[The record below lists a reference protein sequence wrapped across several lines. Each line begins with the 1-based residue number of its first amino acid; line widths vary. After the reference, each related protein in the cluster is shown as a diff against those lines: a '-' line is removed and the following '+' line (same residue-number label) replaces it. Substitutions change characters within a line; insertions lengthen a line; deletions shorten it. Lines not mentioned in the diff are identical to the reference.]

1 MTNYNL
7 NPSIIVLTYQPI
19 NPSTHQPINSY
30 TQKILFMAN
39 QINKNVF
46 TWSII
51 VALGGFLFGFDT
63 AVISGVEQHI
73 QELFHLSSFLHGF
86 TISSALIG
94 TVIGALISGRPADR
108 YGRKPILF
116 IIASLYV
123 LTAIGSA
130 LANDVGTF
138 ILFRFLG
145 GIGVG
150 ASSVV
155 APMYIAEISPAKI
168 RGRMTAMFQ
177 FNVIS
182 GILIAYVSNYLL
194 REAGSEPWRWMLG
207 VAGIPAF
214 LFLVLLFLIPESPR
228 FLIKIGKIASAK
240 TILEKIEVVSVDQ
253 EIEEIKLSMS
263 QTSVKK
269 QTLFS
274 RQYIKPISVAFLVA
288 MFNQFSGINAI
299 LYYAPRI
306 FELSGLTNADSMFQS
321 ILIGV
326 TNGIF
331 TILGLS
337 LIDRVGRKKLLIVGS
352 IGMSVCLGLVAR
364 TFYSQDFSG
373 YGLLIY
379 LLIYIMFFAFSTGAV
394 IWVLIAEVF
403 PNNVRGKGQS
413 FGSFTHWFFAA
424 LITFLFPVI
433 EKLSQFG
440 VGHAFMFFSV
450 MMIVQ
455 VFVVWKYFPETKG
468 RTLEELGDNL

>member
-1 MTNYNL
+1 
-7 NPSIIVLTYQPI
+7 
-19 NPSTHQPINSY
+19 
-30 TQKILFMAN
+30 MAN

-73 QELFHLSSFLHGF
+73 QKLFQLSSFLHGF

-94 TVIGALISGRPADR
+94 TVTGALISGRPADR

-116 IIASLYV
+116 IIAALY
-123 LTAIGSA
+123 LITAVGSA
-130 LANDVGTF
+130 LANNVTF
-138 ILFRFLG
+138 FIIFRFLG

-182 GILIAYVSNYLL
+182 GILIAYVSNYIL

-214 LFLVLLFLIPESPR
+214 LFFVLLFVIPESPR
-228 FLIKIGKIASAK
+228 FLIKIGKMAAARI
-240 TILEKIEVVSVDQ
+240 ILQKVEIVSVDD
-253 EIEEIKLSMS
+253 EIEEIKV
-263 QTSVKK
+263 SVAKSETGK

-274 RQYIKPISVAFLVA
+274 RFYFKPLSIAFLVA
-288 MFNQFSGINAI
+288 IFNQFSGINAI

-306 FELSGLTNADSMFQS
+306 FELSGLTNSDSMFQS

-331 TILGLS
+331 TILGLA
-337 LIDRVGRKKLLIVGS
+337 LIDRVGRKKLLITGS
-352 IGMSVCLGLVAR
+352 LGMSVCLGLVAK
-364 TFYSQDFSG
+364 TFYTQDFSG
-373 YGLLIY
+373 FGLLIY

-394 IWVLIAEVF
+394 IWVLIAEIF

-440 VGHAFMFFSV
+440 VGHAFMFFSL
-450 MMIVQ
+450 MMVVQ
-455 VFVVWKYFPETKG
+455 VIVVWKYFPETKG
-468 RTLEELGDNL
+468 RTLEELGENLSNH

>member
-1 MTNYNL
+1 
-7 NPSIIVLTYQPI
+7 
-19 NPSTHQPINSY
+19 
-30 TQKILFMAN
+30 MAS
-39 QINKNVF
+39 QINRNVF

-73 QELFHLSSFLHGF
+73 QQLFQLSSFLHGF

-94 TVIGALISGRPADR
+94 TVIGALVSGRPADR
-108 YGRKPILF
+108 YGRRPVLF
-116 IIASLYV
+116 IIAALYV
-123 LTAIGSA
+123 ITAIGSA
-130 LANDVGTF
+130 LAGNVTSF
-138 ILFRFLG
+138 IIFRFLG

-194 REAGSEPWRWMLG
+194 REAGAEPWRWMLG
-207 VAGIPAF
+207 VAGIPAS
-214 LFLVLLFLIPESPR
+214 LFLVLLFIIPESPR
-228 FLIKIGKIASAK
+228 FLIKIGKEDKAK
-240 TILEKIEVVSVDQ
+240 TILEKIEIASVDD
-253 EIEEIKLSMS
+253 EIRDIKSSMS

-274 RQYIKPISVAFLVA
+274 KLYIKPISVAFLVA

-306 FELSGLTNADSMFQS
+306 FELSGLTNSDSMFQS

-331 TILGLS
+331 TILGLV
-337 LIDRVGRKKLLIVGS
+337 LIDRAGRKKLLITGS
-352 IGMSVCLGLVAR
+352 LGMSVCLGLVAK
-364 TFYSQDFSG
+364 TFYTQDFSG

-403 PNNVRGKGQS
+403 PNSIRGKGQS
-413 FGSFTHWFFAA
+413 LGSFTHWFFAA

-433 EKLSQFG
+433 EKLSQYG
-440 VGHAFMFFSV
+440 VGHAFMFFSL

-468 RTLEELGDNL
+468 RTLEELGENLSNK

>member
-1 MTNYNL
+1 M
-7 NPSIIVLTYQPI
+7 V
-19 NPSTHQPINSY
+19 
-30 TQKILFMAN
+30 
-39 QINKNVF
+39 
-46 TWSII
+46 

-73 QELFHLSSFLHGF
+73 QKLFQLSSFLHGF

-94 TVIGALISGRPADR
+94 TVAGALISGRPADR

-116 IIASLYV
+116 IIAGLYV

-130 LANDVGTF
+130 LASDVSSF
-138 ILFRFLG
+138 IIFRFLG

-182 GILIAYVSNYLL
+182 GIMIAYVSNYLL
-194 REAGSEPWRWMLG
+194 REAGAEPWRWMLG

-214 LFLVLLFLIPESPR
+214 LFLVLLIIIPESPR
-228 FLIKIGKIASAK
+228 FLIKIGQVAAARI
-240 TILEKIEVVSVDQ
+240 ILQKIETTSIEE
-253 EIEEIKLSMS
+253 EIEEIKLSVS
-263 QTSVKK
+263 KSGSRK

-274 RQYIKPISVAFLVA
+274 SLYIKPISVAFLVA

-306 FELSGLTNADSMFQS
+306 FELSGLTNSDSMFQS

-331 TILGLS
+331 TILGLV
-337 LIDRVGRKKLLIVGS
+337 LIDRAGRKKLLILGS

-364 TFYSQDFSG
+364 TFYTQDFSG

-433 EKLSQFG
+433 EKISRHG

-450 MMIVQ
+450 MMVLQ
-455 VFVVWKYFPETKG
+455 VIVVWKYFPETKG
-468 RTLEELGDNL
+468 RTLEELGENLSK

>member
-1 MTNYNL
+1 
-7 NPSIIVLTYQPI
+7 
-19 NPSTHQPINSY
+19 
-30 TQKILFMAN
+30 MAN

-73 QELFHLSSFLHGF
+73 QQLFQLSSFLHGF

-94 TVIGALISGRPADR
+94 TVIGALVSGRPADR

-116 IIASLYV
+116 IIAALYV
-123 LTAIGSA
+123 ITAIGSA
-130 LANDVGTF
+130 LAGDVTSF
-138 ILFRFLG
+138 IIFRFLG

-182 GILIAYVSNYLL
+182 GILIAYVSNYML
-194 REAGSEPWRWMLG
+194 REAGDEPWRWMLG
-207 VAGIPAF
+207 VAGIPAS
-214 LFLVLLFLIPESPR
+214 LFLVLLFIIPESPR
-228 FLIKIGKIASAK
+228 FLIKIGKTDTARA
-240 TILEKIEVVSVDQ
+240 ILKKIEIVSVDD
-253 EIEEIKLSMS
+253 EIEDIKSSMS
-263 QTSVKK
+263 QSTLKK

-274 RQYIKPISVAFLVA
+274 KLYIKPISVAFLVA
-288 MFNQFSGINAI
+288 MFNQLSGINAI

-306 FELSGLTNADSMFQS
+306 FELSGLTNSDSMFQS

-331 TILGLS
+331 TILGLV
-337 LIDRVGRKKLLIVGS
+337 LIDRAGRKKLLIIGS
-352 IGMSVCLGLVAR
+352 LGMSVCLGLVAK
-364 TFYSQDFSG
+364 TFYTQNFSG

-403 PNNVRGKGQS
+403 PNNIRGKGQS

-440 VGHAFMFFSV
+440 VGHSFMFFSV

-455 VFVVWKYFPETKG
+455 VIVVWKYFPETKG
-468 RTLEELGDNL
+468 RTLEELGETLSNK